1 MIFLVF
7 LIFSFIVIRIM
18 DGHVC
23 CIAII
28 IFFFF
33 GIVAIN
39 ISNEYNTF
47 DIL

>member
-28 IFFFF
+28 IFFF